1 MKLYLAYPYFLFVL
15 TWQCFSGAHGQTG
28 KMEEEDLPTG
38 AQKYRYRVAID
49 QPQSTRPTEN
59 GRKRTGEPLAPARRV
74 FKRVPIIELSSDGDS
89 PSPGEPRASTSAAP
103 VQQITPITVDS
114 TDEETTVPVVG
125 SGMTEEE
132 VFESLFGDIDMEE
145 VMEGTSSAGT
155 SQETI
160 KPSLDKGK
168 GKEKDAATDPA
179 VFDLQEE
186 LECIICCKCSNVIY
200 ADRSDIINRSL
211 YLFALRSRR
220 LWTLWYAHLVLRLT
234 CSLSM
239 A

>member
-1 MKLYLAYPYFLFVL
+1 
-15 TWQCFSGAHGQTG
+15 
-28 KMEEEDLPTG
+28 MEEEDLPTG

-49 QPQSTRPTEN
+49 QNQSTRPTET
-59 GRKRTGEPLAPARRV
+59 GRKRTGEPIAPPRRV
-74 FKRVPIIELSSDGDS
+74 LTGGSFKRVPIIELSSDGDS
-89 PSPGEPRASTSAAP
+89 PPQERRASTSAAP

-132 VFESLFGDIDMEE
+132 VFESLFGDIEMYE
-145 VMEGTSSAGT
+145 VMEGTSSTGT
-155 SQETI
+155 SLETI

-186 LECIICCKCSNVIY
+186 LECIICCKCPLVYMLTEATLLTVPYICSPCGHG
-200 ADRSDIINRSL
+200 ACGPCGTDIL
-211 YLFALRSRR
+211 Y
-220 LWTLWYAHLVLRLT
+220 
-234 CSLSM
+234 CG
-239 A
+239 